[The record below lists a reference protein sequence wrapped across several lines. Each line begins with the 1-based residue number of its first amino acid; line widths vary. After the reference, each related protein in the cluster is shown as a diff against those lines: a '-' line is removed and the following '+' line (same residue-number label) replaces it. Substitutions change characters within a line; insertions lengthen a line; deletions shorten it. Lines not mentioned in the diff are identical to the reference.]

1 MKEKLVAAAKNVG
14 VALGSLVIGFVQINA
29 LNTIGQIPYLNL
41 VYLLSVT
48 GLLGYGTLCV
58 YRKLNK

>member
-1 MKEKLVAAAKNVG
+1 MKEKLTTAAKNAG
-14 VALGSLVIGFVQINA
+14 VALGSFAIGFVEINA
-29 LNTIGQIPYLNL
+29 LNTIGQIPFVNL
-41 VYLLSVT
+41 AYLLTVT